1 MPPDPPSSSMLR
13 ILGSVL
19 RTPLPKRLVPELAP
33 PFINPRSAPDLMWE
47 FVEIQVRKVDP
58 ELADLIRTLL

>member
-1 MPPDPPSSSMLR
+1 MPPNPPSSSMLR

-33 PFINPRSAPDLMWE
+33 PFINARSAPESDSSVLPQGLSM
-47 FVEIQVRKVDP
+47 IIIP
-58 ELADLIRTLL
+58 ATH